1 MYVLVGVKST
11 ILLTVPD
18 KTYILVV
25 KLGNFKKNVIFQ
37 VMGGEVE
44 SSGFLA
50 GYRLLNRE
58 IGMRLKKP
66 REDDKVP
73 RDQQQWKAVT
83 SLSLID
89 KKRELCH

>member
-1 MYVLVGVKST
+1 
-11 ILLTVPD
+11 
-18 KTYILVV
+18 
-25 KLGNFKKNVIFQ
+25 
-37 VMGGEVE
+37 MGGEVE

-58 IGMRLKKP
+58 IAMRLKKP

-89 KKRELCH
+89 KKRELCHQKETRSGADQKVHQVEAMALQKATTTQTDRKKARG